1 MLLDTIF
8 ALASAP
14 GKAGISVIRISG
26 SAAIKVVEQITQS
39 QLNGPTPKL
48 RVIYGVDGSF
58 IDEALILTFQ
68 APNSFTGENVSEL
81 HLHGSSAVVSAVID
95 LLNNINGL
103 RMAEAGEFTRRS
115 LNNGKIDL
123 AQVEGLADLID
134 AETNAQHK
142 QAARVFTGALGKKI
156 KEWRHVLLKAAALL
170 VATIDFSDEEV
181 PEEVTSDV
189 EALLNKL
196 LIELDKEI
204 VGAQTAER
212 IRAGFEVAIVGAPNL
227 GKSTLLNFLVGRDAA
242 ITSNISGTTR
252 DIIEV
257 KLDLRGLPVTIL
269 DTAGIRES
277 VDAIE
282 EIGVSRALKRSSL
295 CDLRI
300 VLSEDGNYPPGLMQ
314 RETDI
319 VCYAKDDDGKRGG
332 VSGKTGAGI
341 DDLKHNIWTY
351 FKYQTQ
357 DVGIATRERHR
368 VCMVDAKHFLNNA
381 IVLLKDGPEYY
392 DVTAEEIRAATHA
405 LDSLIGR
412 IGIENILDEV
422 FSSFCLGK

>member
-1 MLLDTIF
+1 MDTIF

-14 GKAGISVIRISG
+14 GKAGIAIIRISG
-26 SAAIKVVEQITQS
+26 SAAISVVETITQS
-39 QLNGPTPKL
+39 ELNGPIPKL
-48 RVIYGVDGSF
+48 RVIYDVDGNF
-58 IDEALILTFQ
+58 IDQALILTFQ
-68 APNSFTGENVSEL
+68 APNSFTGENVAEL
-81 HLHGSSAVVSAVID
+81 HLHGSSAVVSSIID
-95 LLNNINGL
+95 LLNNIKGL
-103 RMAEAGEFTRRS
+103 RLAEAGEFTRRS
-115 LNNGKIDL
+115 LDNGKIDL

-134 AETNAQHK
+134 AETSAQHK
-142 QAARVFTGALGKKI
+142 QAAKVFTGALGTKT
-156 KEWRHVLLKAAALL
+156 KEWRQTLIKAAALL

-181 PEEVTSDV
+181 PEEVTLEV
-189 EALLNKL
+189 EILINKVL
-196 LIELDKEI
+196 TELDKEI
-204 VGAQTAER
+204 VGVQTAER

-227 GKSTLLNFLVGRDAA
+227 GKSTLLNFLVGREAA

-269 DTAGIRES
+269 DTAGIRET
-277 VDAIE
+277 VDEIE
-282 EIGVSRALKRSSL
+282 EVGISRALERSSL

-300 VLSEDGNYPPGLMQ
+300 VLSEDGKHPPGLVQ

-319 VCYAKDDDGKRGG
+319 VCIAKDDDGKRGG
-332 VSGKTGAGI
+332 VSGKTGAGV

-351 FKYQTQ
+351 FINQTQ
-357 DVGIATRERHR
+357 DVGVATRERHR
-368 VCMVDAKHFLNNA
+368 VSMVDAKHFLKNA
-381 IVLLKDGPEYY
+381 VVLLKDGPEYY

-412 IGIENILDEV
+412 IGIENVLDEV